1 MGNWVETQL
10 HRTIK
15 PLKKESLRYICHESG
30 HVVKDSLQP
39 YNTCPRAYNGVVNG
53 GRETNRV
60 EMGKRWFVSLRPSP
74 MPLNAS
80 DVC

>member
-1 MGNWVETQL
+1 METQL
-10 HRTIK
+10 QRTIK
-15 PLKKESLRYICHESG
+15 PLEKKSLRYICHVSG

-39 YNTCPRAYNGVVNG
+39 YNTCQKAYNGVVNG
-53 GRETNRV
+53 GRETNHV
-60 EMGKRWFVSLRPSP
+60 EMPKRWFVSLPPSP